1 MKTLFNWDN
10 PFIQFLGRIGDM
22 IIANFLFLVCC
33 FPVFTIGA
41 SITAL
46 SKVMQDIVREVDS
59 STVKTFFRA
68 FKENFKQATI
78 AWLVVLLFLVAMVC
92 NFLLISFYFSGTAMS
107 VLNWILFAVIC
118 MMCAIASYLF
128 PLIARYQNTLKE
140 HVMNAGILAIIKL
153 PRTLAMVLLN
163 MLPFLIMYFSMNTFV
178 KTLAFWLSLGFSV
191 INCICSWLLLPVFK
205 EMEAPGG
212 PNMRIM
218 N

>member
-1 MKTLFNWDN
+1 MKTIFNWEN

-22 IIANFLFLVCC
+22 IITNLMFLICC
-33 FPVFTIGA
+33 LPVFTIGA

-46 SKVMQDIVREVDS
+46 SKVMQDIVREEDS

-78 AWLVVLLFLVAMVC
+78 AWLVVLLFLVAMAC
-92 NFLLISFYFSGTAMS
+92 NFLLISIYFSGSALS
-107 VLNWILFAVIC
+107 VLNWVLFAVISI
-118 MMCAIASYLF
+118 MCAVAAYLF

-163 MLPFLIMYFSMNTFV
+163 LLPFLIMYFSMDTFV
-178 KTLAFWLSLGFSV
+178 KTLAFWFSLGFSV
-191 INCICSWLLLPVFK
+191 INYICAWLLLPVFK

-212 PNMRIM
+212 PNMKIM